1 MRADHVLLV
10 DDEVDFLDLA
20 TACLESVGGWRVTT
34 ARSGEEAVT
43 KAIAEPPDVILCDA
57 NMPGWDGPETIRRL
71 LEEPTTSRVPVILLT
86 GMALSADNPRVAQIG
101 HIAGVLLKPFDL
113 MQLSEQVRELVAL
126 DSGPPDPAPGEPRAE
141 LAGSVT

>member
-1 MRADHVLLV
+1 MRTDHVLLV
-10 DDEVDFLDLA
+10 DDEGDFLDLA
-20 TACLESVGGWRVTT
+20 TECLESVGGWRVTI

-71 LEEPTTSRVPVILLT
+71 LEEPTTSDVPVILLT

-113 MQLSEQVRELVAL
+113 MQLSDQVRDLVAL
-126 DSGPPDPAPGEPRAE
+126 DAGDPAPAPGEGRVAI
-141 LAGSVT
+141 AGSIN